1 LIGVFVINKKMI
13 VKPSLLRSD
22 GSYMKLS
29 TEQLNN
35 PANTT
40 RSNDIYSEK
49 NVLLMY
55 RLSKQT
61 RKRFQFT
68 LGQNR
73 QEDARRN
80 MVTSIMEKNY
90 NFEDNNWL
98 KDFINC
104 KKKLEEIK
112 ISTNVYSESAFESKE
127 SDLSNSLSRSKLKQ
141 DSFSNYS
148 SLILPSKNLDS
159 KHSSKLLR
167 KERSK
172 TGPVD
177 SVRFSEKQVEISID
191 TSQLVDKPNDWS
203 LNSLKTRPKTHNLSQ
218 TKAGKTF
225 TINQI
230 DNLGVTLDSNYYK
243 NMNKRDNIDVTNST
257 LCSIPLDNNS
267 ILINS
272 KKSDF
277 KSNISCTSNSDKNNG
292 YINNNNNNCD
302 YFPCHSLK
310 SYTSILN
317 STNDRTEKQLETV
330 CLNVQGLSDHFQPVS
345 LLNLKL
351 NQDPSDQMNVESKP
365 NKPQDQLER
374 EVVFDNFLQ
383 ENKSIRRAL
392 RQSGSTIGVLSK
404 LRSLQVKAQYCR
416 EQKEKNFQF
425 DDRNIRYGNP
435 KPKKN
440 ISRQLKVL
448 SQFETLVK

>member
-1 LIGVFVINKKMI
+1 MI
-13 VKPSLLRSD
+13 VKPSLLRSE

-29 TEQLNN
+29 TNDQLIKS
-35 PANTT
+35 ANTT

-61 RKRFQFT
+61 QKRFQFT
-68 LGQNR
+68 SGQNR
-73 QEDARRN
+73 QEDARLHMLSN
-80 MVTSIMEKNY
+80 IMEKNY

-98 KDFINC
+98 KEFVNC
-104 KKKLEEIK
+104 KKKLKEIK
-112 ISTNVYSESAFESKE
+112 VNTNSYSESTFDDENVS
-127 SDLSNSLSRSKLKQ
+127 STNSKLKQ
-141 DSFSNYS
+141 NSFSNYS
-148 SLILPSKNLDS
+148 SLILPSQNVDS
-159 KHSSKLLR
+159 KPSASSPKLL
-167 KERSK
+167 KNERSK
-172 TGPVD
+172 IGLVD
-177 SVRFSEKQVEISID
+177 STKRSEKRVKISID
-191 TSQLVDKPNDWS
+191 SSQLVDKPTDWS
-203 LNSLKTRPKTHNLSQ
+203 LNSLNLRPKTYNVSQ
-218 TKAGKTF
+218 TKTGKGF

-243 NMNKRDNIDVTNST
+243 KLNTSDNVDATNST
-257 LCSIPLDNNS
+257 LNSIPFDNS
-267 ILINS
+267 SSLLNS

-277 KSNISCTSNSDKNNG
+277 KSASSCSSSSDKH
-292 YINNNNNNCD
+292 INSIGNNCSSPCN

-330 CLNVQGLSDHFQPVS
+330 CLNVQGSSDHFQPIS

-351 NQDPSDQMNVESKP
+351 NRYPSDLVNTANKTK
-365 NKPQDQLER
+365 KPQDPLER

-383 ENKSIRRAL
+383 DNKSIRRAL
-392 RQSGSTIGVLSK
+392 RQSGSTIGVISK

>member
-1 LIGVFVINKKMI
+1 MI
-13 VKPSLLRSD
+13 VKPSLLRSE

-29 TEQLNN
+29 TDQFVN

-61 RKRFQFT
+61 QKRFQFT
-68 LGQNR
+68 SGQNR
-73 QEDARRN
+73 QEDARLH
-80 MVTSIMEKNY
+80 MVNNIMEKNY

-104 KKKLEEIK
+104 KKKLKEIK
-112 ISTNVYSESAFESKE
+112 VSTNLYSESTF
-127 SDLSNSLSRSKLKQ
+127 DLANDENVSSTNNKLKQ
-141 DSFSNYS
+141 NSFSNYS
-148 SLILPSKNLDS
+148 SLILPSQNADS
-159 KHSSKLLR
+159 KPKSSSPILLN
-167 KERSK
+167 KGRSK
-172 TGPVD
+172 TGLVD
-177 SVRFSEKQVEISID
+177 SVKRSEKKVKISID
-191 TSQLVDKPNDWS
+191 SSQLVDKPADWS
-203 LNSLKTRPKTHNLSQ
+203 LNSLKLRPKTHNLSQ
-218 TKAGKTF
+218 TKTGKSF

-230 DNLGVTLDSNYYK
+230 DNLGVTLDSSYYK
-243 NMNKRDNIDVTNST
+243 KMNNSNNIYATNST
-257 LCSIPLDNNS
+257 LYSLALDNNS
-267 ILINS
+267 SLINS
-272 KKSDF
+272 KKSDS
-277 KSNISCTSNSDKNNG
+277 KSFSSCSSNSDKNNNAS
-292 YINNNNNNCD
+292 NNDCSSPCN

-330 CLNVQGLSDHFQPVS
+330 CLNVQGSSDHFQPVS

-351 NQDPSDQMNVESKP
+351 NRNPSDLNVANKTDKQQDP
-365 NKPQDQLER
+365 LER

-383 ENKSIRRAL
+383 DNKSIRRAL

-416 EQKEKNFQF
+416 EQKEQNFQF